1 MNMQDVL
8 VNKISTIERCVKR
21 IHQEYNHTPENLIDL
36 TKQDS
41 IVMNIQRAYEA
52 TIDLSV
58 HMISERKL
66 GFPKLRMDAFSLLYE
81 DGIIDAK
88 LATSLLRIG
97 EFLSTAL
104 KKDTVEEIDILE
116 SILTDDIDA
125 FLKFTLLI
133 NYRFA
138 SSFSY

>member
-21 IHQEYNHTPENLIDL
+21 IHQEYNYNSKNLIDL

-66 GFPKLRMDAFSLLYE
+66 GIPKLRMDTFNLLYE

-125 FLKFTLLI
+125 FLKFTRLLI
-133 NYRFA
+133 QMKH
-138 SSFSY
+138 S